1 MSSPLQPETPQT
13 NPPPFG
19 PPQLSAQQTGGAPPP
34 RRHRRSIFSG
44 LLLILLG
51 ALFLVFHFDPE
62 LRLATLIWRFWP
74 VVIIVWGIAKLVD
87 HLFARHTG
95 ERTTVLTGGEAA
107 LLILV
112 IFCLA
117 GLGFADWLRRQT
129 DFDFNFHPFS
139 EKYSQSDAL
148 RAKKIPPGAHI
159 AIQTGHGNISV
170 HAGDGDELRVTVN
183 KATSASSESA
193 ADERM
198 AEVKTTIEQT
208 ADGFNVHPTNQED
221 WQGGVEADLDV
232 EVPKTA
238 NVTASSDH
246 GDVTVAEVAGAI
258 EASARK
264 GDIEIHDAG
273 SDVSA
278 TLEKG
283 DLRISNVAGN
293 LRVNG
298 RGGEIE
304 VSDVGGDATFD
315 GEFFGPIRVRNVSK
329 TMHYISQRS
338 DLTLAHMTGRLELT
352 SDGLE
357 VSDVGGSAKLTT
369 HNRDMEIE
377 NVAGPL
383 EIADS
388 HGDIKIRYARP
399 PTNELSVRNDSGE
412 VDVTLPGKSS
422 FQISA
427 ESRSGEVDSEFEDP
441 ALQLANEN
449 NMGKLDG
456 KFGADGPK
464 ITIFTTYGTVSVHKS
479 S

>member
-1 MSSPLQPETPQT
+1 MSSPQQPAPPEPNSQQLAPPQ
-13 NPPPFG
+13 FG
-19 PPQLSAQQTGGAPPP
+19 PQSGVAPPP
-34 RRHRRSIFSG
+34 RRQRRSIFSG

-51 ALFLVFHFDPE
+51 VLFLLFHLDPE
-62 LRLATLIWRFWP
+62 LRLAGLIWRFWP
-74 VVIIVWGIAKLVD
+74 VVIIVWGLAKLVD
-87 HLFARHTG
+87 HLFARNTG

-139 EKYSQSDAL
+139 EKYSQSEAL
-148 RAKKIPPGAHI
+148 PPKKIASGAHI
-159 AIQTGHGNISV
+159 AIRTRRGNISV
-170 HAGDGDELRVTVN
+170 HAGDGHELRVTVS
-183 KATSASSESA
+183 KTASASSESA
-193 ADERM
+193 ADERL

-208 ADGFNVHPTNQED
+208 ADGFDVHPTNQED
-221 WQGGVEADLDV
+221 WQGGVDADLDV

-238 NVTASSDH
+238 NVTASSDR
-246 GDVTVAEVAGAI
+246 GDVTVAGVGGAI
-258 EASARK
+258 DASARK

-298 RGGEIE
+298 RGREID
-304 VSDVGGDATFD
+304 VSDVGGDATVD
-315 GEFFGPIRVRNVSK
+315 GEFFGPIRVRNVAK
-329 TMHYISQRS
+329 TTHYVSQRS
-338 DLTLAHMTGRLELT
+338 DLTLVRLTGRLELG
-352 SDGLE
+352 SEGLE
-357 VSDVGGSAKLTT
+357 VSDVGGAAKLTT
-369 HNRDMEIE
+369 HNKDMDIE

-383 EIADS
+383 DIADS

-399 PTNELSVRNDSGE
+399 PTNELSVNNDSGE
-412 VDVTLPGKSS
+412 VDLTLPAKSS
-422 FQISA
+422 FEISA
-427 ESRSGEVDSEFEDP
+427 ESRSGEVDSDFEDP
-441 ALQLANEN
+441 SLQLANEN
-449 NMGKLDG
+449 NMGKLNG
-456 KFGADGPK
+456 KFGSHGPK
-464 ITIFTTYGTVSVHKS
+464 IAIVTTYGTISVHKS